1 MLFIPKK
8 KIRRHEYPHV
18 GKSMVTP
25 IAAST
30 LDVGLGAEAASGLP
44 SIDDFFG
51 SGPAHQRPAAVPAAV
66 VDAKPKKKLLPRC
79 RAVQGAAGGEDSAG
93 SKKRGRGGVLAS
105 TADGDGKEDVMRDA
119 GDDTRRGAAPADGE
133 GGKDPCDAGDDKME
147 RTIFVGGVPLAED
160 GRLINPK
167 TIKTFFR
174 DCGEI
179 ESVRLRSLPVENP
192 ALPKKASIA
201 MGKID
206 GRRETCNAYVV
217 FKSKESVPAAVRKDG
232 AAFGDEGHR
241 IRVDEARPPGEGGRV
256 HKVRLSVF
264 VGNVPFHAEEEQ
276 LRRHFEK
283 CGEITNLRI
292 VRDPKT
298 LVGKGFAYV
307 TFTDCDAVSDA
318 MELNGSKLLKREI
331 RVTRCKGK
339 PTPAQ
344 LGGAGGARA
353 VSKAGAGNH
362 RMAAEFR
369 RRKQRLDKR
378 TGKQEA
384 SKDKAPRVG
393 KGGGKPGTGKAN
405 KEAKLK
411 KMLKV
416 KQAPKFKNRKRDKG
430 ANNGKKGSAV
440 TKSEKRRDKVKKDIK
455 KAKKA
460 SKGKQRKV

>member
-1 MLFIPKK
+1 MYICTCAHILSRQPN
-8 KIRRHEYPHV
+8 RSHTN
-18 GKSMVTP
+18 TP
-25 IAAST
+25 SHNR
-30 LDVGLGAEAASGLP
+30 S
-44 SIDDFFG
+44 
-51 SGPAHQRPAAVPAAV
+51 
-66 VDAKPKKKLLPRC
+66 
-79 RAVQGAAGGEDSAG
+79 
-93 SKKRGRGGVLAS
+93 
-105 TADGDGKEDVMRDA
+105 
-119 GDDTRRGAAPADGE
+119 
-133 GGKDPCDAGDDKME
+133 
-147 RTIFVGGVPLAED
+147 TIFVGGVPLAED

-167 TIKTFFR
+167 TIKIFFR

-192 ALPKKASIA
+192 VLPKKAAIA

-217 FKSKESVPAAVRKDG
+217 FKSKESVLAALKKDG

-241 IRVDEARPPGEGGRV
+241 IRVDEAKPPGEGGRV

-276 LRRHFEK
+276 LRQHFEK
-283 CGEITNLRI
+283 CGTITNVRI

-298 LVGKGFAYV
+298 LLGKGFAYV

-344 LGGAGGARA
+344 LGGAGGAG
-353 VSKAGAGNH
+353 SKTAAGKGIKN
-362 RMAAEFR
+362 RMGAEFR

-378 TGKQEA
+378 TGQQEGGEN
-384 SKDKAPRVG
+384 KAPRTG
-393 KGGGKPGTGKAN
+393 KGFGKPGPGKAA

-411 KMLKV
+411 KFLKV
-416 KQAPKFKNRKRDKG
+416 KQAPKFKSKKRDKG

-440 TKSEKRRDKVKKDIK
+440 TKSEKRRDKAKKGLK

-460 SKGKQRKV
+460 AKGKQRKV

>member
-1 MLFIPKK
+1 MLFPTPCPG
-8 KIRRHEYPHV
+8 RGEVDERLV
-18 GKSMVTP
+18 GKFRGKFCTGRRTCRDISKNMASLD
-25 IAAST
+25 IGLDAQAAR
-30 LDVGLGAEAASGLP
+30 GLP

-51 SGPAHQRPAAVPAAV
+51 SGPAHQRPAAVAQEKKIKPRGSAA
-66 VDAKPKKKLLPRC
+66 P
-79 RAVQGAAGGEDSAG
+79 GAPGGEDSAG
-93 SKKRGRGGVLAS
+93 SKKRGRGGGVAE
-105 TADGDGKEDVMRDA
+105 GREDVKRDA

-133 GGKDPCDAGDDKME
+133 GGKDPCDACDDKME

-217 FKSKESVPAAVRKDG
+217 FKSKESVPTAVRKDG

-353 VSKAGAGNH
+353 SSKAGAGNH

-384 SKDKAPRVG
+384 SKDKAPRAG
-393 KGGGKPGTGKAN
+393 KGGGKTGTGKVT

-440 TKSEKRRDKVKKDIK
+440 TKSEKRRDKAKKDIK

-460 SKGKQRKV
+460 TKGKQRKV

>member
-1 MLFIPKK
+1 M
-8 KIRRHEYPHV
+8 
-18 GKSMVTP
+18 
-25 IAAST
+25 AA
-30 LDVGLGAEAASGLP
+30 LDVGLGAEAARGLP

-51 SGPAHQRPAAVPAAV
+51 SGPAHQRPAAAATAAV
-66 VDAKPKKKLLPRC
+66 DANPEKQLFPRFSAA
-79 RAVQGAAGGEDSAG
+79 RGASGGEDSAR
-93 SKKRGRGGVLAS
+93 SKKRGRGGGVAS
-105 TADGDGKEDVMRDA
+105 TADGDDREDVTRAA

-167 TIKTFFR
+167 TIKIFFR

-344 LGGAGGARA
+344 LGGVGSVSRAG
-353 VSKAGAGNH
+353 SKAGAGNH

-384 SKDKAPRVG
+384 SKDKAPKVGKGGGKPSKDKAPKVG
-393 KGGGKPGTGKAN
+393 KGGGKPGPGKAT

-411 KMLKV
+411 KMLKI

-430 ANNGKKGSAV
+430 ANSGKKGSAV
-440 TKSEKRRDKVKKDIK
+440 TKSEKRRDKAKKDIK

-460 SKGKQRKV
+460 AKGKQRKV